1 MARPTGTIPFAPPAG
16 PGATTLQLRVRHHL
30 AWFSLLLALV
40 ALAAANEASAQDQGL
55 DLLLFRSVQEAGA
68 PPIDLEARSVQLYR
82 LPLSLRLRRE
92 DEDGWGLRITF
103 PVSLSSLRVEAVSD
117 VSRFV
122 KKLGVAAVVPGVEFE
137 LPVGHGLRLR
147 PFAEVGFGKDFE
159 QGRTKVLYGGGTR
172 ARFDRS
178 AGRLLL
184 TLGGSAMNRKA
195 LTSREGLGAHSTFEG
210 AINAQLPLGFSIGP
224 REARGGVYVIARGF
238 NGLELKREGQESI
251 VLSHQFE
258 VGGSFSTAPDLKIW
272 KVRLPWLAV
281 GYQMSE
287 VVSGV
292 RVYFAFPF

>member
-1 MARPTGTIPFAPPAG
+1 M
-16 PGATTLQLRVRHHL
+16 RHHL

-40 ALAAANEASAQDQGL
+40 ALAAADEAAAQDQGL
-55 DLLLFRSVQEAGA
+55 DLLLFRSLREDGV
-68 PPIDLEARSVQLYR
+68 PPIDLQAHTVQLYR

-92 DEDGWGLRITF
+92 DEDGWGLRLTF
-103 PVSLSSLRVEAVSD
+103 PVSLSSLRIDSVSD
-117 VSRFV
+117 VRPFV
-122 KKLGVAAVVPGVEFE
+122 KKLGVAAVVPGVELE

-159 QGRTKVLYGGGTR
+159 QGRTKALYGGGTR
-172 ARFDRS
+172 ARWDRS

-184 TLGGSAMNRKA
+184 TLGGSAMNRKV

-210 AINAQLPLGFSIGP
+210 AINAQLPLGFSIGR

-238 NGLELKREGQESI
+238 NGLELKRPGQESI
-251 VLSHQFE
+251 ALSRQFE

-272 KVRLPWLAV
+272 KVKLPWLAA

-287 VVSGV
+287 AVSGM
-292 RVYFAFPF
+292 RVYVAFPF